1 MCNKILQQMD
11 SFTVLGERIMS
22 TETVLTEANF
32 EAEVLSSP
40 LPVLV
45 DFWAEWCGPC
55 RMLSPIIDELAV
67 EFAGRVKVGK
77 LNVDQ
82 NSSIAERYGIRGIP
96 TLIIFK
102 NGGIVEQIVGVQ
114 SKEALK
120 AALAKTL

>member
-1 MCNKILQQMD
+1 MNY
-11 SFTVLGERIMS
+11 GEIIMS
-22 TETVLTEANF
+22 AEIILTEVNF
-32 EAEVLSSP
+32 EEEVLASS

-55 RMLSPIIDELAV
+55 RMLSPVIDELAA

-102 NGGIVEQIVGVQ
+102 NGVVVEQIVGVQ

-120 AALAKTL
+120 ALLVKSL

>member
-1 MCNKILQQMD
+1 
-11 SFTVLGERIMS
+11 MS
-22 TETVLTEANF
+22 AELILTEANF
-32 EAEVLSSP
+32 EIEVLSSA

-67 EFAGRVKVGK
+67 EFAGKVKVGK

-96 TLIIFK
+96 TLLICK
-102 NGGIVEQIVGVQ
+102 NGEIIEQTVGVQ

-120 AALAKTL
+120 VVLTKSL

>member
-1 MCNKILQQMD
+1 
-11 SFTVLGERIMS
+11 MS
-22 TETVLTEANF
+22 ADIILTEANF
-32 EAEVLSSP
+32 ETEVLSSS

-55 RMLSPIIDELAV
+55 RMLTPIIDELAF

-82 NSSIAERYGIRGIP
+82 NSAIAERYGIRGIP
-96 TLIIFK
+96 TLILLK
-102 NGGIVEQIVGVQ
+102 NGEVVEQIVGVQ

-120 AALAKTL
+120 AVIAKAL

>member
-1 MCNKILQQMD
+1 
-11 SFTVLGERIMS
+11 MS
-22 TETVLTEANF
+22 VDIILTEANF
-32 EAEVLSSP
+32 ETEVLSSS

-55 RMLSPIIDELAV
+55 RMLTPIIDELAV

-82 NSSIAERYGIRGIP
+82 NSAIAERYGIRGIP
-96 TLIIFK
+96 TLILLK
-102 NGGIVEQIVGVQ
+102 NGEVVEQIVGVQ

-120 AALAKTL
+120 AVIAKAL

>member
-1 MCNKILQQMD
+1 
-11 SFTVLGERIMS
+11 MS
-22 TETVLTEANF
+22 VDIILTEANF
-32 EAEVLSSP
+32 ETEVLSSS

-55 RMLSPIIDELAV
+55 RMLTPIIDELAF

-82 NSSIAERYGIRGIP
+82 NSAIAERYGIRGIP
-96 TLIIFK
+96 TLILLK
-102 NGGIVEQIVGVQ
+102 NGEVVEQIVGVQ

-120 AALAKTL
+120 AVIAKAL